1 MADLYPNG
9 LQYYAA
15 SVGAAGI
22 ALNDNFALLDV
33 ILGIISKSSGTVTIA
48 SSSNGDIKIE
58 PNGTGN
64 IDLGSDTMTGDL
76 ILNHF
81 GPSWGLSWQ
90 NLGTEYG
97 NLELDASGSSFN
109 FYKDH
114 ITDNPAF
121 RINTGSA
128 ASGSNFVTVSAE
140 NAADPTISVA
150 DSGASNVGLKLISKN
165 TGDITMD
172 CDGGNFV
179 IDHDG
184 VDPETWI
191 VFNSGG
197 SEVARMNFEA
207 GGQYYQFFDAS
218 AANEF
223 ARIDQSYSFFPSAW
237 IGDFS
242 TNPSPSTILHV
253 YENNTNIDTSA
264 GITIEQDGT
273 GDAMLHWLLTAAKH
287 VSLGLDNSNSDQLVL
302 NDSGSNV
309 LVANTSSGYFGI
321 NRNPAAT
328 VDIDGGTTGS
338 TTRTDLRFTTDF
350 GFTNYAQGTG
360 IEWWGGNSSFT
371 MATIRGT
378 AMSADVMALTF
389 STYNAGEAALKTGLF
404 IADDQTV
411 GIGKYFGDANGY
423 YPDGQLH
430 VYSDHTGTTKTMQVW
445 DWDSA
450 SPADNDTMYF
460 DYYGQSDLGN
470 RHTYAQQRLKFLDV
484 TDGTEDAEW
493 ELYLSSNG
501 ILQEVLNIHVT
512 NGFTINAPG
521 PTILTG
527 MTVNTKETTGNTPTT
542 TLKSNAA
549 TTGTVASGFGTAWE
563 IELENSSG
571 SAHAAGSLGIRWTDP
586 TNLSE
591 DSEWFLKLYSGGVEV
606 EAASINDSG
615 NLVLLGTLTTGG
627 SGSGQSTFP
636 QGLVVN
642 DDGGSA
648 AADNFRAETA
658 NVTDALEVDAA
669 NDKVVINV
677 PLQVEYRASAPGTL
691 VNGMVWM
698 ESDGLHIYYNSAE
711 KVVAGV

>member
-22 ALNDNFALLDV
+22 ALNDNFGLLDPLVPYNSLTATPTELDYMAGVTSAVQTQINGKMSDLLDDTTPELGGTLTADQDIQMGQDYFFYIGYPDSSSEWITYDSMDSYGYGAGAV
-33 ILGIISKSSGTVTIA
+33 ILNNSYTLAWQGGGHLYLGQNDFYIKNASGGNMMHFRTSINRLA
-48 SSSNGDIKIE
+48 LG
-58 PNGTGN
+58 GTGTSLIEVN
-64 IDLGSDTMTGDL
+64 DDLDYQSNDIYGTGG
-76 ILNHF
+76 I
-81 GPSWGLSWQ
+81 GVG
-90 NLGTEYG
+90 
-97 NLELDASGSSFN
+97 
-109 FYKDH
+109 
-114 ITDNPAF
+114 
-121 RINTGSA
+121 TGSA
-128 ASGSNFVTVSAE
+128 
-140 NAADPTISVA
+140 PT
-150 DSGASNVGLKLISKN
+150 
-165 TGDITMD
+165 T
-172 CDGGNFV
+172 
-179 IDHDG
+179 
-184 VDPETWI
+184 
-191 VFNSGG
+191 
-197 SEVARMNFEA
+197 R
-207 GGQYYQFFDAS
+207 
-218 AANEF
+218 
-223 ARIDQSYSFFPSAW
+223 
-237 IGDFS
+237 
-242 TNPSPSTILHV
+242 LHV
-253 YENNTNIDTSA
+253 YENNTNADTSA
-264 GITIEQDGT
+264 GITIEQAGT
-273 GDAMLHWLLTAAKH
+273 GDAMLHWLLTAAKQ
-287 VSLGLDNSNSDQLVL
+287 VTLGLDNSNSDQLVL
-302 NDSGSNV
+302 NDSGNDV

-328 VDIDGGTTGS
+328 IDIDGGSVGS

-350 GFTNYAQGTG
+350 AFGNYAQGTG
-360 IEWWGGNSSFT
+360 IEWWGGGSSLS

-378 AMSADVMALTF
+378 AMSADQVALTF
-389 STYNAGEAALKTGLF
+389 STYNTGASALKTGLF
-404 IADDQTV
+404 IAEDQTV
-411 GIGKYFGDANGY
+411 GIGTYFGDTNGY

-470 RHTYAQQRLKFLDV
+470 RHTYAQQRLKFIDV
-484 TDGTEDAEW
+484 TDGSEDAEW

-563 IELENSSG
+563 IDLENSSG
-571 SAHAAGSLGIRWTDP
+571 STHAAGSLGIRWTDP

-606 EAASINDSG
+606 EAASINDLG
-615 NLVLLGTLTTGG
+615 NLTLLGTLTTGG